1 MRALCGAIIT
11 AGALIGLGLTGL
23 AFGTRY
29 GQTVGLDRNSQG
41 EVIQLHLSQMDKP
54 LFFILVFLTAMAV
67 IGLGIAFLGLAYH
80 HHRRHHELLLRQ
92 AKSARGQQ
100 PVTGGV

>member
-1 MRALCGAIIT
+1 MRALCGAIVT

-23 AFGTRY
+23 AFGIRY

-41 EVIQLHLSQMDKP
+41 EVVQLHLYQMDKP
-54 LFFILVFLTAMAV
+54 LVFLLVFLTAAAI
-67 IGLGIAFLGLAYH
+67 IGMGITFLGLAYH
-80 HHRRHHELLLRQ
+80 HHRRHHELLSEQ
-92 AKSARGQQ
+92 AKAARVQQ